1 MNDNHITDVLRSLG
15 VDDEKQ
21 TAFLKYAMV

>member
-1 MNDNHITDVLRSLG
+1 MNDNHITDALRSLG

-21 TAFLKYAMV
+21 TAFLKHAMV